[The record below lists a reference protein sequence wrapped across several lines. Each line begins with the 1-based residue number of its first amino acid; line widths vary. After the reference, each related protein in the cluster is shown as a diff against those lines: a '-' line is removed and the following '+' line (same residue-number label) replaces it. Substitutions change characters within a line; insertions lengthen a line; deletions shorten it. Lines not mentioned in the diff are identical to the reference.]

1 MKYFSSGVV
10 LLLPLLAACGGG
22 GASTSSVLPQTAQT
36 AALQQTPLAPV
47 LLSSGANDLL
57 YIGNTGNNSITV
69 YNHAAQGNTRPLRV
83 IAGSRT
89 GISSPGQLSAD
100 AQGNLYVANGSSQ
113 GQSTNPGILIFA
125 HGANGNVAPIRKIAG
140 SLTGINNVEAM
151 IVDKVTG
158 NIFVADNGVGLGDD
172 STLMIFPPNATGNT
186 APFARVVT
194 RSHATRSTDATS
206 GTIMF
211 WALQLAFNSTNQ
223 NLIVAHPPA
232 CCTSP
237 SAGVE
242 TYSKN
247 FQNNTILNTLYSINS
262 FWPNGV
268 ADDPTTKTYLASS
281 NRDGNV
287 GLYRFAEDSTG
298 YGAGNYGGLPADFTP
313 PVVSII
319 TSETCGTQLAV
330 APGRTPYTYVMH
342 GTQTGCPT
350 NAVYVY
356 ANNAS
361 GNATPVRILSGS
373 ATKMNRPYGIY
384 EGP

>member
-1 MKYFSSGVV
+1 MKSFSIATA

-22 GASTSSVLPQTAQT
+22 GASTSSVLPLPQT
-36 AALQQTPLAPV
+36 AALPQPSLAPV
-47 LLSSGANDLL
+47 LPLSGANDLL

-69 YNHAAQGNTRPLRV
+69 YNHAAHGNTAPLYV

-100 AQGNLYVANGSSQ
+100 ARGNLYVANGSFQ
-113 GQSTNPGILIFA
+113 GYSANPGILVFA
-125 HGANGNVAPIRKIAG
+125 HGANGNVAPIRKLAG
-140 SLTGINNVEAM
+140 PLTGIKNVEAM

-158 NIFVADNGVGLGDD
+158 NIFVADNGVDEGSD

-232 CCTSP
+232 CCSSP

-262 FWPNGV
+262 FWPNDV
-268 ADDPTTKTYLASS
+268 ADDPTTKTALSS
-281 NRDGNV
+281 FEWVMGAYEQ
-287 GLYRFAEDSTG
+287 GLYR
-298 YGAGNYGGLPADFTP
+298 LWKP
-313 PVVSII
+313 
-319 TSETCGTQLAV
+319 
-330 APGRTPYTYVMH
+330 
-342 GTQTGCPT
+342 
-350 NAVYVY
+350 
-356 ANNAS
+356 
-361 GNATPVRILSGS
+361 
-373 ATKMNRPYGIY
+373 
-384 EGP
+384 

>member
-1 MKYFSSGVV
+1 MKYFRIATAF
-10 LLLPLLAACGGG
+10 LLPLLAACGGG
-22 GASTSSVLPQTAQT
+22 GASTSSVLPQTA
-36 AALQQTPLAPV
+36 ALPQPSLAPV
-47 LLSSGANDLL
+47 LPLSGANDLL
-57 YIGNTGNNSITV
+57 YTGNTGNNSITV
-69 YNHAAQGNTRPLRV
+69 YNHAAHGNTAPLYV
-83 IAGSRT
+83 IAGPRT

-100 AQGNLYVANGSSQ
+100 AQGNLYVANGGFQ
-113 GQSTNPGILIFA
+113 GYSANPGILVFA
-125 HGANGNVAPIRKIAG
+125 HGANGNVAPIRKLAG
-140 SLTGINNVEAM
+140 PLTGINKVEAM

-158 NIFVADNGVGLGDD
+158 NIFVADNGVGVGDD
-172 STLMIFPPNATGNT
+172 STLMIFPRNATGNT

-211 WALQLAFNSTNQ
+211 WALQLASNSTNQ
-223 NLIVAHPPA
+223 NLIVAHLPA
-232 CCTSP
+232 CCSSP
-237 SAGVE
+237 SAGVD

-268 ADDPTTKTYLASS
+268 ADDPTTTTYLASS